1 MTIHPTNAFISF
13 RTIYLFPVKE
23 TFRTNYDAI
32 YYSKFN
38 FRKLKSKTTRAEE
51 NGKSNPNQ
59 ALA

>member
-23 TFRTNYDAI
+23 TFRTNYEAI

-38 FRKLKSKTTRAEE
+38 ELFQLMGFL
-51 NGKSNPNQ
+51 NFI
-59 ALA
+59 LF